1 MRSVKPILLLLML
14 LPLLATSLLGCK
26 PGDGNRTASGGQ
38 KYHCPMHPTYV
49 SDRPGDCPICNM
61 RLVPIENH
69 ASGKADS
76 VAHPARA
83 AATTNATDYYC
94 TMCPEVSTN
103 APGLCPVCN
112 MNLIARQVE
121 TGATAPGAV
130 PGRMGIHVSP
140 EKRQM
145 IGLTLSKVEKRELTR
160 TIRTTAVVQ
169 HDETL
174 YTRVAP
180 RFSGWVRQLHVNFTG
195 APVEKGAPLFSAY
208 SPDLFAAENEY
219 LVAFRAA
226 GSPTGITP
234 GSTNAAPR
242 ASLKPPQ
249 GAPLLQSA
257 RTRLH
262 LLEVSDE
269 QIRELEER
277 GAASAEM
284 LFRAPFSGHVLQKNA
299 VQGQAFNSGDTLFEI
314 ADLSR
319 VWLRTAIYEYEFPLV
334 QVGQHAT
341 IHFPNL
347 QHTTEATVTFIYPHF
362 DPQTRRGEV
371 RLELQNPNHLYRPDM
386 WANVEIEIP
395 LGEKL
400 AVPAS
405 AVLDTG
411 VRQIAFVQGNEQHLE
426 PRVLTLGAKT
436 SDYYE
441 VISGLAEGEQV
452 VTRALF
458 LIDSESQ
465 LKSAIAGMLPTPA
478 SSPELPHTNPET
490 STKDPPATPPAAT
503 PQHQH

>member
-1 MRSVKPILLLLML
+1 
-14 LPLLATSLLGCK
+14 
-26 PGDGNRTASGGQ
+26 
-38 KYHCPMHPTYV
+38 
-49 SDRPGDCPICNM
+49 
-61 RLVPIENH
+61 
-69 ASGKADS
+69 
-76 VAHPARA
+76 
-83 AATTNATDYYC
+83 
-94 TMCPEVSTN
+94 
-103 APGLCPVCN
+103 
-112 MNLIARQVE
+112 
-121 TGATAPGAV
+121 
-130 PGRMGIHVSP
+130 MGIHVSP

-145 IGLTLSKVEKRELTR
+145 IGLTLSKVERRELSR
-160 TIRTTAVVQ
+160 TIRTTAVVE

-180 RFSGWVRQLHVNFTG
+180 RFSGWVRQLYVNFTG

-226 GSPTGITP
+226 SSPTGSTRD
-234 GSTNAAPR
+234 STNTAPSTSPV
-242 ASLKPPQ
+242 ALYD
-249 GAPLLQSA
+249 APLLQSA
-257 RTRLH
+257 RVRLQ
-262 LLEVSDE
+262 LLEVSDDE
-269 QIRELEER
+269 IQELEKR
-277 GAASAEM
+277 GTPSAEM

-341 IHFPNL
+341 IYFPNL
-347 QHTTEATVTFIYPHF
+347 QHTTHATVTFIYPHF
-362 DPQTRRGEV
+362 APQTRRGEV
-371 RLELQNPNHLYRPDM
+371 RLELQNPNHLFRPDM

-411 VRQIAFVQGNEQHLE
+411 VRQIAFVQGNEQYLE
-426 PRVLTLGAKT
+426 PRVLSLGAKT

-441 VISGLAEGEQV
+441 VIAGLAEGEQV

-465 LKSAIAGMLPTPA
+465 LKSAIAGMLPTPT
-478 SSPELPHTNPET
+478 SSPELPHTTPET
-490 STKDPPATPPAAT
+490 STGNPPATAPAAT
-503 PQHQH
+503 HQHQH